1 MERFHLYA
9 SLGGGFGGARY
20 NQTIEAE
27 DIEEAYE
34 YAHDLAVEEYQSYEG
49 LHGIMNWGDCYEDAM
64 ESGFIDE
71 STMTED
77 EIATYVDDMYQEEI
91 EGWIEYYA
99 VKDEG
104 QDPEDY

>member
-9 SLGGGFGGARY
+9 GLGGGFGGARY

-49 LHGIMNWGDCYEDAM
+49 LHGIMN
-64 ESGFIDE
+64 
-71 STMTED
+71 
-77 EIATYVDDMYQEEI
+77 
-91 EGWIEYYA
+91 
-99 VKDEG
+99 
-104 QDPEDY
+104 

>member
-1 MERFHLYA
+1 MERFHLYTG
-9 SLGGGFGGARY
+9 LNGGFGGARY

-49 LHGIMNWGDCYEDAM
+49 CHGIMDWDDCYEDAA
-64 ESGFIDE
+64 ESGVINED
-71 STMTED
+71 TMTER
-77 EIATYVDDMYQEEI
+77 EINKYIDDIYQEEI
-91 EGWIEYYA
+91 ESWIEYYA